1 MMKTS
6 VMKARSVV
14 AFVLMAGATVSE
26 GFAQLTES
34 GLAPSLSRGSSA
46 SYYYIGKPGE
56 LTMQV
61 NLWGAVKN
69 PGRYEVPSGTDL
81 VQLLSYAGGP
91 LEAATLSDVKVTR
104 VERKE
109 GGGSLRSEFRVDLED
124 LRDVDPAKLA
134 LYPGDTVFL
143 DYSSWETV
151 RDVFIVVGVL
161 ATVTAA
167 TTNVIRVTR

>member
-1 MMKTS
+1 MVTRILLFPFIGVLLLWMS
-6 VMKARSVV
+6 LPV
-14 AFVLMAGATVSE
+14 A
-26 GFAQLTES
+26 AQTTES
-34 GLAPSLSRGSSA
+34 GLAPSFARGSAA

-61 NLWGAVKN
+61 NLWGAVKS

-91 LEAATLSDVKVTR
+91 LEAASMDDIKVTR
-104 VERKE
+104 VTKKD
-109 GGGSLRSEFRVDLED
+109 GGVTRGEYEVDLED
-124 LRDVDPAKLA
+124 LRNVDPAKLV
-134 LYPGDTVFL
+134 LNPGDTIFI
-143 DYSSWETV
+143 DYSSWSTV
-151 RDVFIVVGVL
+151 RDVFIVVGVI